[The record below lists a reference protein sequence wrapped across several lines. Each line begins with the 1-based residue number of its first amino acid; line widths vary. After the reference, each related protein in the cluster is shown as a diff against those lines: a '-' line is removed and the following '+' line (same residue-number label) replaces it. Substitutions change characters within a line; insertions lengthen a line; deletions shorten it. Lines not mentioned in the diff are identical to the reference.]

1 MCTPQPML
9 IPSVTNDQ
17 DDITWIM
24 DVVLGGGEGARHFSI
39 YCVEVLNRLMSG
51 GGAATT
57 AAILFISFLLFFG
70 WKRKPFIRSLESKH
84 VLVTGASSGIG
95 LEIAKEA
102 LAQGSFV
109 TLIARNL
116 VKLEKSFEKLLE
128 EVKCDPQMINIKV
141 ADISNYEAI
150 SVAINESFQWRPIDI
165 LVCNAGWG
173 RSCYFDEMG
182 IEDIDQTIGT
192 NLNGTIYTLRV
203 ALPLMKQRSFAH
215 PSSVV
220 LMGSLASLFLV
231 YGGGIYTATKHALR
245 GIAESL
251 KLELLPYNIRVSF
264 ICPGFVTTPLL
275 EEVLESGNPEL
286 NDLAKEVNMIKR
298 EKVEDPKNVA
308 KTTLEAAKEGRFL
321 VTKGFLGFILS
332 TLSRGI
338 TPADSFAKILFEMIV
353 FVPARLVGFIVYA
366 HMSTHIWWNYL
377 KMRAAQNSP
386 QMEST
391 RHKFFI

>member
-1 MCTPQPML
+1 
-9 IPSVTNDQ
+9 
-17 DDITWIM
+17 M
-24 DVVLGGGEGARHFSI
+24 DEYLQ
-39 YCVEVLNRLMSG
+39 MSG

-57 AAILFISFLLFFG
+57 AAILFISFLLFFFG
-70 WKRKPFIRSLESKH
+70 WKRTPFIRSLESKH

-116 VKLEKSFEKLLE
+116 VKLEQSVEKLLE

-141 ADISNYEAI
+141 ADIGNYEAI

-173 RSCYFDEMG
+173 GSCYFDEMG

-275 EEVLESGNPEL
+275 ENVLESGNTKL
-286 NDLAKEVNMIKR
+286 NDLAIEVHQIKR
-298 EKVEDPKNVA
+298 EKLEDPKNVA

-321 VTKGFLGFILS
+321 VATGFLGFILS

-338 TPADSFAKILFEMIV
+338 IPADSFAKTLFELILF
-353 FVPARLVGFIVYA
+353 VPVRLFGFIIYA
-366 HMSTHIWWNYL
+366 HISKQIWWNHL
-377 KMRAAQNSP
+377 RMGAAQN
-386 QMEST
+386 
-391 RHKFFI
+391 